1 MLLKKREVLKLNKR
15 FYKSKKQWILA
26 SITFAGL
33 VLTPN
38 VLAEDANTTAVS
50 SSWVDTNNEPTV
62 LSDLES
68 LQSVFSTTIG
78 SSIESS
84 EIIQSESNF
93 SEVSSTAVM
102 NNDSDGQSEL
112 APSSE
117 AFSNNEV
124 ATKTEKITVGNSLS
138 ASVEAANRLTS
149 ARTFSA
155 PVTSENVKAS
165 QTNPTVAENKLVT
178 ATVSDKQISIQY
190 HADKAVYDKVQFAV
204 WGDDKGQ
211 NDLVWY
217 TADNT
222 GAAFVELSK
231 HKEYGQY
238 HIHTY
243 GTKSGKMVGLNA
255 MSIEVLKPQVNASV
269 TKLSNGNYNVVVTNV
284 PNDIVSIKVP
294 VWSENNGQDD
304 IIWYNATKT
313 NDSTFVTE
321 INTNRHKNDSGNYQA
336 HIYGISSVTGGLIG
350 LTTTS
355 FINTVTSIQKA
366 NATVSVTNYSE
377 TKSEF
382 NVNVIGN
389 SNTKTIKSVSI
400 AAWSEKNGQDDLK
413 WYKPTV
419 SNNKATATINIK
431 DLSDTNDN
439 YIVHVYTDYTDGSR
453 VGTNLG
459 TYRITKP
466 QDPVAS
472 TSVTVSPVG
481 QNKYSVTISN
491 VPKNVS
497 AVTVPIWS
505 SDKGQDDLK
514 WYSAVKQSNGDYK
527 ATFELV
533 NHSNNIGTYYVHVYG
548 KTIDGLKG
556 LLATTYQV
564 NDLEITKKAIYQ
576 KGQLVEIQSFATN
589 DSTGKNLVNYQG
601 KIGTVTN
608 ISKNTFN
615 SIGGWEYSITYSD
628 GSISEHVLEQ
638 DLRYVYQVALNTNN
652 TSLENNRALQQAFHF
667 AKTHKGATLYLP
679 KGNFVV
685 GSNIS
690 ETDLGNVSAD
700 NYIILSS
707 DTKLRGHDKGTTLQ
721 VDGTM
726 LWFGLPTGKN
736 PTDGV
741 SNLTID
747 NINVIAKD
755 LVNGDYFMV
764 QMNHGNNIVVKN
776 SSFTMVQRV
785 DRHIFDLGGVQNA
798 TFTNNKF
805 VGYAPSLTSVKSYPS
820 GDLHSFYAEA
830 IQLDRSNN
838 QGSWDANMI
847 KRLSPVDYIN
857 FNAQEAFSNNIVI
870 SNNRFLPYYSNGKIL
885 AYAATIGQ
893 HSSQVGNVTVTNN
906 YFEKLITKR
915 FTGSETWVMEAV
927 HMQPRKGSKHIISG
941 NVVV

>member
-1 MLLKKREVLKLNKR
+1 MNKR

-26 SITFAGL
+26 GITFAGL

-50 SSWVDTNNEPTV
+50 SSWVDTNNEPIV

-155 PVTSENVKAS
+155 PVTSENVKVS

-321 INTNRHKNDSGNYQA
+321 INTSRHKNDSGNYQA

-652 TSLENNRALQQAFHF
+652 TSLENNRA
-667 AKTHKGATLYLP
+667 
-679 KGNFVV
+679 
-685 GSNIS
+685 
-690 ETDLGNVSAD
+690 
-700 NYIILSS
+700 
-707 DTKLRGHDKGTTLQ
+707 
-721 VDGTM
+721 
-726 LWFGLPTGKN
+726 
-736 PTDGV
+736 
-741 SNLTID
+741 
-747 NINVIAKD
+747 
-755 LVNGDYFMV
+755 
-764 QMNHGNNIVVKN
+764 
-776 SSFTMVQRV
+776 
-785 DRHIFDLGGVQNA
+785 
-798 TFTNNKF
+798 
-805 VGYAPSLTSVKSYPS
+805 
-820 GDLHSFYAEA
+820 
-830 IQLDRSNN
+830 
-838 QGSWDANMI
+838 
-847 KRLSPVDYIN
+847 
-857 FNAQEAFSNNIVI
+857 
-870 SNNRFLPYYSNGKIL
+870 
-885 AYAATIGQ
+885 
-893 HSSQVGNVTVTNN
+893 
-906 YFEKLITKR
+906 
-915 FTGSETWVMEAV
+915 
-927 HMQPRKGSKHIISG
+927 
-941 NVVV
+941 